1 MAKKKDTLS
10 SVENIVENVAKFS
23 DNLDKVDTLL
33 TNNRKA
39 VFALVIIAA
48 GLYVYQNER
57 RVHIELAKIDKENEK
72 EREDETID

>member
-23 DNLDKVDTLL
+23 DNIDKVDTLL